1 MNGFGADYLA
11 NLTAE
16 LTAKV
21 LEAAGRKLGGKL
33 IGTEEEQAVRRCID
47 AGVFVLLAH
56 ASGAEPESTDLLQEI
71 FTAFFADPVVISELK
86 RLLRGRSWDREEL
99 RDLFAKAG
107 YDIATLPELRFEEAL
122 DAFEAAFLAAA
133 GGEPALQG
141 VIQTGHLVEQLHV
154 QQALLDE
161 VKGVAASLRELK
173 SGGVGIHG
181 GMILDGQGIVVGD
194 YSQSHVVINYYGPT
208 DPQERELR
216 QAYLNHLF
224 AEVSPLTLSGIDPK
238 TASDAKAHLNL
249 SAVYTALLTLTPEEC
264 DRPDHEGSP
273 EKSLREARRLSAL
286 GHLDTQPRLVLLG
299 DPGSGKSTFV
309 NFVALCLAGEAL
321 GRSDANLARLTE
333 PLPAEEGDQ
342 SVQPQPWS
350 HKALLPVRVVLRD
363 FAARGL
369 PPAGQRATASHLYDF
384 METELKQAELGD
396 YLPVMERELRGQG
409 GLLLLD
415 GLDEVPEADRRREQ
429 IKQVVADFAAAFPAC
444 RILVTSRTYAYQQQA
459 WRLPNFTEAL
469 LAPFTPG
476 QILRFVDRWYAHVA
490 QLRGMAFEEAQG
502 RAELL
507 KQAIFASERLQGLA
521 GRPLLLTLMA
531 SLHAWRGGSLPEKRE
546 ELYADAV
553 DLLLDWWEQP
563 KTVHDTAGKAAVEQ
577 PSLAEWLR
585 VDRQKVRALL
595 ESLAYEAHAAQ
606 PALVGTA
613 DVPEESLINGLL
625 MLSQNPDVKLKRL
638 MEYLSQRAGL
648 LLPRGVGI
656 YTFPHRTFQ
665 EYLAACYL
673 TDHSYPEQVAKLART
688 DPDRWREVA
697 LLAGAKSA
705 RGSAFA
711 LWALVEELCPP
722 IDAKRPQAVADA
734 WGALLA
740 GQALAESAA
749 LDRISER
756 DRSKVTRVQA
766 ALVRLIE
773 GGRLPAIERAEAGNA
788 LAKLGDPRFRADAW
802 FLPDEPLL
810 GFVEI
815 PEGPFRMGEGEE
827 EHEVTLPTYY
837 IGRYPV
843 TVAQFGAFVRAGGY
857 REPRYWEE
865 AQAAG
870 VWKDGKVKGRWDNEP
885 FAGPKEYGGPFGLS
899 SHPVVGITWY
909 EALAYCRWL
918 TEVLRDW
925 KAAPEPL
932 AKLLREKGWQV
943 QLPSE
948 AQWEKAAR
956 GTDGRYFPWGDTSD
970 SDRANY
976 DALGIGA
983 TSTLGCFPSGAS
995 PYGIEDLSG
1004 NVWEWTSEGDADVR
1018 VLRGGAFDDY
1028 ERLVRCAGRR
1038 RNYSYNRYND
1048 FGFRVVL
1055 SPHL

>member
-21 LEAAGRKLGGKL
+21 LDAAGRKVGEKL
-33 IGTEEEQAVRRCID
+33 IGTEEMQAVRRCID

-71 FTAFFADPVVISELK
+71 FTAFFEDPVVISELK

-99 RDLFAKAG
+99 RDLFARAG
-107 YDIATLPELRFEEAL
+107 YDAATLPELRFEEGL
-122 DAFEAAFLAAA
+122 DAFEAAFLSAA

-141 VIQTGHLVEQLHV
+141 VIQTGHLIEQLHV

-161 VKGVAASLRELK
+161 VKSVAASLRELK
-173 SGGVGIHG
+173 SGGVGIRG

-208 DPQERELR
+208 DPHEKELR

-224 AEVSPLTLSGIDPK
+224 AEVSPLALSGIDPK
-238 TASDAKAHLNL
+238 AASDAKASLNL

-264 DRPDHEGSP
+264 DRMDREGCP
-273 EKSLREARRLSAL
+273 EKGGHEARRLSAL
-286 GHLDTQPRLVLLG
+286 EHLDVQPRLVLLG

-321 GRSDANLARLTE
+321 GRTDANLSRMTE
-333 PLPAEEGDQ
+333 PLPAEKEGE
-342 SVQPQPWS
+342 SPQPQPWS

-396 YLPVMERELRGQG
+396 YLPVMERELRGSG

-459 WRLPNFTEAL
+459 WRLPDFAEAV

-476 QILRFVDRWYAHVA
+476 QVRRFVDHWYAHVA
-490 QLRGMAFEEAQG
+490 QLRGLAPAETQG

-521 GRPLLLTLMA
+521 ERPLLLTLMA

-553 DLLLDWWEQP
+553 DLLLDWWGQP
-563 KTVHDTAGKAAVEQ
+563 KTVHDAAGKVVVEQ

-595 ESLAYEAHAAQ
+595 EALAYEAHAAQ

-625 MLSQNPDVKLKRL
+625 RVSQNPDVKLKRL
-638 MEYLSQRAGL
+638 MEHLSQRAGL

-673 TDHSYPEQVAKLART
+673 TDHGYPEQVAKLART

-711 LWALVEELCPP
+711 LWALVEQLCLPL
-722 IDAKRPQAVADA
+722 DAKRPQAMADA

-740 GQALAESAA
+740 GQALVENAA
-749 LDRISER
+749 LDRISDR
-756 DRSKVTRVQA
+756 DRPKVARVQA

-815 PEGPFRMGEGEE
+815 LEGPFKMGEGEG

-837 IGRYPV
+837 MGRYPV
-843 TVAQFGAFVRAGGY
+843 TVAQFGAFVKAGGY

-870 VWKDGKVKGRWDNEP
+870 VWKEGKVKGLFDDNP
-885 FAGPKEYGGPFGLS
+885 RSKPVEYAEPFGLS
-899 SHPVVGITWY
+899 NHPVVKITWY

-918 TEVLRDW
+918 TEVLREW
-925 KAAPEPL
+925 KAAPDVL
-932 AKLLREKGWQV
+932 AILLREEGWQV

-948 AQWEKAAR
+948 GQWEKAAR
-956 GTDGRYFPWGDTSD
+956 GTDGRIYPWGATPDP
-970 SDRANY
+970 DRANY
-976 DALGIGA
+976 DATGIGV
-983 TSTLGCFPSGAS
+983 TSTVGCFPGGAS
-995 PYGIEDLSG
+995 SYGVEDLSG
-1004 NVWEWTSEGDADVR
+1004 NVWEWTSEGDADFR
-1018 VLRGGAFDDY
+1018 VLRGGAFNNN
-1028 ERLVRCAGRR
+1028 EWLVRCAWRR
-1038 RNYSYNRYND
+1038 RD
-1048 FGFRVVL
+1048 FLHLHYGYFSFRPVL
-1055 SPHL
+1055 SPCL